1 MVLLSRYRK
10 KLRRKRRRSLNHS
23 SEATSRET
31 KETRAI
37 VSRPAEVLHV
47 RATSRIA
54 SAASKESLQRQKAGM
69 LRPKSRVSNLATRKI
84 LTSRENSRTN
94 RNGRASKT
102 VLTVVDV
109 ATPDRIEHL
118 LQKTVRAVRRV
129 K

>member
-23 SEATSRET
+23 GEATSRET
-31 KETRAI
+31 EEARAI
-37 VSRPAEVLHV
+37 VSRPAEAVHV
-47 RATSRIA
+47 RAASRIA